1 MGKKRGKRG
10 HLVTKLGLWVVG
22 RQLRHLGHRGGELPG
37 REGSS
42 RGVDSGERGRG
53 PRVYCIDRYGGGGL
67 AEGRGGSVVVSES
80 LI

>member
-10 HLVTKLGLWVVG
+10 HWVTKLGLGVAG
-22 RQLRHLGHRGGELPG
+22 RQLRRRGRRGGELPG

-53 PRVYCIDRYGGGGL
+53 PRVYCID
-67 AEGRGGSVVVSES
+67 
-80 LI
+80 